1 MRSKEA
7 FISVGAPLDV
17 QKTVS
22 PSQEDIDTL
31 HQKFVNSITNL
42 FEEQKW
48 KYLADA
54 ERIKLKIV

>member
-31 HQKFVNSITNL
+31 HQMFVNSITNL
-42 FEEQKW
+42 FEKQKW

-54 ERIKLKIV
+54 EHIKLKIV